1 VKLPPYYSADPTLWF
16 AQAERA
22 LALRGVT
29 RSSTKFDYIA
39 AALSADMATKVRELL
54 ISPPAE
60 EPYETLKKALIDR
73 TSESARARLD
83 RLLQR
88 EELGDRRPTQL
99 LRHMQTLA
107 EGSSAGMGEGC
118 MRQLF
123 LQRLPINVQ
132 QALALVPDSSPLES
146 LASIADAMMEVR
158 PPSTSIASSS
168 AVPSDLLDRLNSLT
182 TAVQKLTQR
191 FDALETKTKRR
202 QSGGVAGHALKPPLA
217 QTSASTTPDLE
228 NLLGSATL
236 HAASRRETPEPSTR
250 GA

>member
-1 VKLPPYYSADPTLWF
+1 
-16 AQAERA
+16 
-22 LALRGVT
+22 
-29 RSSTKFDYIA
+29 
-39 AALSADMATKVRELL
+39 
-54 ISPPAE
+54 
-60 EPYETLKKALIDR
+60 
-73 TSESARARLD
+73 
-83 RLLQR
+83 
-88 EELGDRRPTQL
+88 
-99 LRHMQTLA
+99 MQTLA

-202 QSGGVAGHALKPPLA
+202 QSGGRSRARSQNPTGADICFYHSRFGESARKCNTPCRFSAGNARTQH
-217 QTSASTTPDLE
+217 
-228 NLLGSATL
+228 
-236 HAASRRETPEPSTR
+236 
-250 GA
+250 